1 MTFIYDA
8 FLINHTYLKILQVS
22 KRYQSVFLNLQLK
35 RKIEKRKHKS
45 NVNNYHNFFQLHQF
59 GAVLTMVCVLD
70 GANPLW
76 MTLTGRWGQDRRHPL
91 QQVPVLVKEDQVGR

>member
-35 RKIEKRKHKS
+35 KKIEKRKHKS
-45 NVNNYHNFFQLHQF
+45 NVNNYHNFLQLH
-59 GAVLTMVCVLD
+59 
-70 GANPLW
+70 
-76 MTLTGRWGQDRRHPL
+76 
-91 QQVPVLVKEDQVGR
+91 